1 MVKYEILSPLQLI
14 RLISNSVRRRER
26 ELLPVFMAYIFPFTE
41 SLFRLPPLERTAEFD
56 LQQAVANAKI
66 QSTIEEDEYA
76 DLLTFRAG
84 PCEYANN
91 ASVGSSSV
99 VTASKQRRPPKLD
112 GWDKIWIEYHPPWPM
127 PLLFT
132 PQLLER

>member
-1 MVKYEILSPLQLI
+1 MCGWVCVRGVFSP
-14 RLISNSVRRRER
+14 
-26 ELLPVFMAYIFPFTE
+26 TE

-76 DLLTFRAG
+76 DLLTFRVG
-84 PCEYANN
+84 SCQYVSN
-91 ASVGSSSV
+91 ASMGSSS
-99 VTASKQRRPPKLD
+99 TASVSKQRRPPKLD